1 MVWYCVHMNVGVR
14 ELKQHLSDYL
24 DRAERGQ
31 IITITERGRAKVLI
45 VPLPGG
51 GDRLAEGIEQGW
63 ITPAAAPGSLA
74 PATRHAAHTRIAD
87 VLDHDRGE

>member
-1 MVWYCVHMNVGVR
+1 MDVGVR

-31 IITITERGRAKVLI
+31 IITITERGRPKVLL

-63 ITPAAAPGSLA
+63 ITPAVKPGSLA
-74 PATRHAAHTRIAD
+74 PGKTFRSIERIGD
-87 VLDHDRGE
+87 VLDRDRGD

>member
-1 MVWYCVHMNVGVR
+1 MDVGVR

-31 IITITERGRAKVLI
+31 IITITERGRPKVMI

-63 ITPAAAPGSLA
+63 ITPAAKPRSLGA
-74 PATRHAAHTRIAD
+74 RKRFPSVEPIID
-87 VLDHDRGE
+87 ILDRDRGD

>member
-1 MVWYCVHMNVGVR
+1 MEVGVR

-31 IITITERGRAKVLI
+31 TITITERGRPKVLL

-51 GDRLAEGIEQGW
+51 GDRLADGISEGW
-63 ITPAAAPGSLA
+63 ITPAAKPRPVGAPKRFRSVK
-74 PATRHAAHTRIAD
+74 PIIDT
-87 VLDHDRGE
+87 LDRDRGD

>member
-1 MVWYCVHMNVGVR
+1 MDVGVR

-31 IITITERGRAKVLI
+31 IITITERGRPKVQL

-51 GDRLAEGIEQGW
+51 GDRLADGIEQG
-63 ITPAAAPGSLA
+63 
-74 PATRHAAHTRIAD
+74 
-87 VLDHDRGE
+87 

>member
-1 MVWYCVHMNVGVR
+1 MDVGVR

-31 IITITERGRAKVLI
+31 IITITERGRPKVLL

-63 ITPAAAPGSLA
+63 ITPAAKPGSLA
-74 PATRHAAHTRIAD
+74 TAKTFGSLERISD
-87 VLDHDRGE
+87 VLDRDRGD

>member
-1 MVWYCVHMNVGVR
+1 MDVGVR

-31 IITITERGRAKVLI
+31 IITITERGRPKVLL

-51 GDRLAEGIEQGW
+51 GDRLAEGIAEGW
-63 ITPAAAPGSLA
+63 ITPASKPRSLGAPKRFRSA
-74 PATRHAAHTRIAD
+74 EPIAD
-87 VLDHDRGE
+87 VLDRDRGD

>member
-1 MVWYCVHMNVGVR
+1 MEVGVR

-31 IITITERGRAKVLI
+31 TITITERGRPKVLLI
-45 VPLPGG
+45 PLPGG

-63 ITPAAAPGSLA
+63 ITPAVRPGSLA
-74 PATRHAAHTRIAD
+74 AAKTFRTSERITD
-87 VLDHDRGE
+87 VLDRDRGD

>member
-1 MVWYCVHMNVGVR
+1 MDIGVR

-31 IITITERGRAKVLI
+31 IITITERGRPKVLL

-51 GDRLAEGIEQGW
+51 GDRLADGIEEGW
-63 ITPAAAPGSLA
+63 IRPATKQGLA
-74 PATRHAAHTRIAD
+74 PARRAPARALIGD
-87 VLDHDRGE
+87 VLDHDRSD

>member
-1 MVWYCVHMNVGVR
+1 MDIGVR

-31 IITITERGRAKVLI
+31 VITITERGRPKVLL

-51 GDRLAEGIEQGW
+51 GDRLANGIDEGW
-63 ITPAAAPGSLA
+63 IRPAVKSAALA
-74 PATRHAAHTRIAD
+74 PARRAPARALIGD
-87 VLDHDRGE
+87 VLEHDRSD

>member
-1 MVWYCVHMNVGVR
+1 MDIGVR

-31 IITITERGRAKVLI
+31 IITITERGRPKVLL

-51 GDRLAEGIEQGW
+51 GDRLADGIEQGW
-63 ITPAAAPGSLA
+63 IRAAAKPGALA
-74 PATRHAAHTRIAD
+74 PARRAPARALIGD
-87 VLDHDRGE
+87 VLDHDRGD

>member
-1 MVWYCVHMNVGVR
+1 MDVGVR

-31 IITITERGRAKVLI
+31 IITITERGRPKVMI

-63 ITPAAAPGSLA
+63 ITPAAKARALGARKRFRSAEP
-74 PATRHAAHTRIAD
+74 IVD
-87 VLDHDRGE
+87 ILDRDRGD

>member
-1 MVWYCVHMNVGVR
+1 MDVGVR

-31 IITITERGRAKVLI
+31 IITITERGRAKVLL

-51 GDRLAEGIEQGW
+51 GARLNDGIEEGW

-74 PATRHAAHTRIAD
+74 PAKPAPAVDRIGD
-87 VLDHDRGE
+87 VLDRDRGD

>member
-1 MVWYCVHMNVGVR
+1 MDVGVR

-24 DRAERGQ
+24 DRAARGQ
-31 IITITERGRAKVLI
+31 VITVTERGRPKVLL

-63 ITPAAAPGSLA
+63 ITPAIKS
-74 PATRHAAHTRIAD
+74 PASGGRRRFRSVEPIVD
-87 VLDHDRGE
+87 VLDRDRGD

>member
-1 MVWYCVHMNVGVR
+1 MDVGVR

-31 IITITERGRAKVLI
+31 TITITERGRPKVLL

-51 GDRLAEGIEQGW
+51 GDRLADGIAEGW
-63 ITPAAAPGSLA
+63 ITPATKPRSASAPKRFRSVK
-74 PATRHAAHTRIAD
+74 PIIDT
-87 VLDHDRGE
+87 LDRDRGD

>member
-1 MVWYCVHMNVGVR
+1 MDVGVR

-31 IITITERGRAKVLI
+31 IITITERGRPKVLL

-51 GDRLAEGIEQGW
+51 GDRLADGIEEGW
-63 ITPAAAPGSLA
+63 ITPATKQRSPGGPQRFRSSE
-74 PATRHAAHTRIAD
+74 PIVD
-87 VLDHDRGE
+87 VLDRDRGD

>member
-1 MVWYCVHMNVGVR
+1 MEVGVR

-31 IITITERGRAKVLI
+31 TIIITERGRPKVQL

-51 GDRLAEGIEQGW
+51 GDRLADGIAEGW
-63 ITPAAAPGSLA
+63 ITPAAKPRSLGAPKRFRSA
-74 PATRHAAHTRIAD
+74 ESIVE
-87 VLDHDRGE
+87 VLDRDRGD

>member
-1 MVWYCVHMNVGVR
+1 MDVGVR

-31 IITITERGRAKVLI
+31 IITITERGRPKVLL

-51 GDRLAEGIEQGW
+51 GDRLAEGIADGW
-63 ITPAAAPGSLA
+63 ITPAAKQRSPGAPQRFRSQEPIGE
-74 PATRHAAHTRIAD
+74 
-87 VLDHDRGE
+87 VLDRDRGD